1 MPATDGQ
8 KRKKTSGTST
18 SSGST
23 TPSVPTPKD
32 HAKAA
37 VSTYLAS
44 LPKAIAL
51 VGNSVFNRH
60 LELLITIDRTKRRI
74 NNLTQNSEN
83 KFPVSMRFKFELST
97 IAALKDK
104 QEFKQLATGC
114 QSDIHYCQAT
124 LREKCKQAVE
134 LELAYYKN
142 ELKLLFCETIYLLA
156 TAFVLNHD
164 NSIDHTDA
172 TILSLIACSISR
184 ELDTALRVLHPDLP
198 PPREDDD
205 MSDTSDDDNDND
217 DNDTVRTAP
226 SKLFKHSGFKSVC
239 RNRTCH
245 IAFYALLASSNDTS
259 AVPTRNYDLVEPI
272 LSSFTETATMIFYT
286 GYTTYAEAMAYRES
300 EKALL
305 AWAESAMNVTATQ
318 ATADITTTANL
329 TSPQL
334 ADLIET
340 KVNEKTKKL
349 TIELER
355 LKRLSHKQLKDQAAP
370 RKGGRANNNNNNKT
384 NAKANAKTPR
394 KTGNNN
400 NGQKADAAANAST
413 NANNRRRNQRR
424 GRNNNGN

>member
-1 MPATDGQ
+1 
-8 KRKKTSGTST
+8 
-18 SSGST
+18 
-23 TPSVPTPKD
+23 
-32 HAKAA
+32 
-37 VSTYLAS
+37 
-44 LPKAIAL
+44 
-51 VGNSVFNRH
+51 
-60 LELLITIDRTKRRI
+60 
-74 NNLTQNSEN
+74 
-83 KFPVSMRFKFELST
+83 
-97 IAALKDK
+97 
-104 QEFKQLATGC
+104 
-114 QSDIHYCQAT
+114 
-124 LREKCKQAVE
+124 
-134 LELAYYKN
+134 
-142 ELKLLFCETIYLLA
+142 
-156 TAFVLNHD
+156 
-164 NSIDHTDA
+164 
-172 TILSLIACSISR
+172 
-184 ELDTALRVLHPDLP
+184 
-198 PPREDDD
+198 
-205 MSDTSDDDNDND
+205 
-217 DNDTVRTAP
+217 
-226 SKLFKHSGFKSVC
+226 
-239 RNRTCH
+239 
-245 IAFYALLASSNDTS
+245 
-259 AVPTRNYDLVEPI
+259 
-272 LSSFTETATMIFYT
+272 MIFYT

-355 LKRLSHKQLKDQAAP
+355 LKRLSQKQLKDQAAP